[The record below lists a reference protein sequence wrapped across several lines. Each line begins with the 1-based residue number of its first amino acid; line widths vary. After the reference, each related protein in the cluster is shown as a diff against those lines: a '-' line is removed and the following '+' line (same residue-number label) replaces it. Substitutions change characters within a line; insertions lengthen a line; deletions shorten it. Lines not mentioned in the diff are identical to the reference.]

1 MGHQAHHPLAP
12 RALRRH
18 GLPRPSA
25 GRRNPALG
33 PDRRHRGRVRRPD
46 HHPPVSRG
54 ILTRSGARA
63 RRGLSRA
70 VVGGGLHRLLRVAR
84 PIADCD
90 NGGLLHS
97 GTLTPAEER
106 RTGLDRRTGRERR
119 SGAERR
125 AECRRTTD
133 AGHRLLHRSI
143 WVGTEPG
150 GLSLR
155 RLFPHAQF
163 SDAEAAER
171 LAGIAAHRR
180 ELDASVGRDVGP
192 SVAALDYLLNISGD
206 LADPTIVEHE
216 VLEVV
221 ERRSVTDP
229 LTGLFN
235 RYHFEATLRR
245 EVARCTRYGTRLS
258 LLLMDV
264 DQLKAVNDRW
274 GHQAGDRVLGRVAR
288 AIQTSLRGTDIASRH
303 GGDEFAIVL
312 PDTDARAGRLV
323 AERICAKVQASR
335 GEGNVP
341 DASTRVTV
349 SGGLA
354 ELPLAA
360 PSAAEAQLLVA
371 ADRALYLAKGRGG
384 NHVAEATP

>member
-1 MGHQAHHPLAP
+1 MS
-12 RALRRH
+12 
-18 GLPRPSA
+18 RPSEDTSLS
-25 GRRNPALG
+25 PA
-33 PDRRHRGRVRRPD
+33 D
-46 HHPPVSRG
+46 
-54 ILTRSGARA
+54 
-63 RRGLSRA
+63 
-70 VVGGGLHRLLRVAR
+70 
-84 PIADCD
+84 
-90 NGGLLHS
+90 
-97 GTLTPAEER
+97 ER
-106 RTGLDRRTGRERR
+106 RSGLDRRTGRERR
-119 SGAERR
+119 SPSERR
-125 AECRRTTD
+125 AEVRRTTD
-133 AGHRLLHRSI
+133 AGHRLLNRSI

-171 LAGIAAHRR
+171 LAAIAAHRR
-180 ELDASVGRDVGP
+180 ELDASIGRDVGP
-192 SVAALDYLLNISGD
+192 SVAALDYLQNISRD

-335 GEGNVP
+335 GDGNVP

>member
-1 MGHQAHHPLAP
+1 MI
-12 RALRRH
+12 
-18 GLPRPSA
+18 
-25 GRRNPALG
+25 
-33 PDRRHRGRVRRPD
+33 RRP
-46 HHPPVSRG
+46 P
-54 ILTRSGARA
+54 RS
-63 RRGLSRA
+63 
-70 VVGGGLHRLLRVAR
+70 
-84 PIADCD
+84 
-90 NGGLLHS
+90 
-97 GTLTPAEER
+97 T
-106 RTGLDRRTGRERR
+106 
-119 SGAERR
+119 
-125 AECRRTTD
+125 
-133 AGHRLLHRSI
+133 
-143 WVGTEPG
+143 
-150 GLSLR
+150 
-155 RLFPHAQF
+155 LFPYTTLF
-163 SDAEAAER
+163 
-171 LAGIAAHRR
+171 
-180 ELDASVGRDVGP
+180 
-192 SVAALDYLLNISGD
+192 
-206 LADPTIVEHE
+206 
-216 VLEVV
+216 
-221 ERRSVTDP
+221 RS
-229 LTGLFN
+229 N

-303 GGDEFAIVL
+303 GGDEFAIIL